1 MHKRN
6 IIRPD
11 LNLVLV
17 LEVLLEERSTTRAA
31 DRLGVTQSAVSRML
45 GRLRD
50 AYGDPLLVRTSRGL
64 SPTRRALEL
73 AGPLRQTVADLERLF
88 LDRPHFDPR
97 RAERRFRIAAI
108 DYAQVIVMAPLL
120 AELEAEAP
128 LVDVEIRQPSVEAD
142 SDLESGALD
151 LLLMP
156 RQPSGPGVVWSDLY
170 RDGYTCVVWKDN
182 PCRRLTTARFAAMA
196 HVLVA
201 PRERPGG
208 IVDVVLAQHRLAR
221 RVAVQVPS
229 FLAIPYVLVGTR
241 RIATV
246 PTRMGAELV
255 RRHPLRTLAPPVDV
269 PGFTMCQGWHEI
281 HRNDPGH
288 RWLREAVTRAAG
300 AARSATI

>member
-1 MHKRN
+1 MRARN
-6 IIRPD
+6 ITRPD
-11 LNLVLV
+11 LNLL
-17 LEVLLEERSTTRAA
+17 LALDVLLEERSTTRAA

-50 AYGDPLLVRTSRGL
+50 ACGDPLLVRTGRGL
-64 SPTRRALEL
+64 SPTRYALEL
-73 AGPLRQTVADLERLF
+73 AGPLRRRVVDLERL
-88 LDRPHFDPR
+88 LLERPRFDPR

-108 DYAQVIVMAPLL
+108 DYAQVILLAPLL
-120 AELEAEAP
+120 AKLEAEAP
-128 LVDVEIRQPSVEAD
+128 LVDVEIRQPSVEAER
-142 SDLESGALD
+142 DLESGALD

-156 RQPSGPGVVWSDLY
+156 RQPSGPGVVWSALN
-170 RDGYTCVVWKDN
+170 RDGYTCVVWRGN
-182 PCRRLTTARFAAMA
+182 PCRRLTAARFAAMP

-229 FLAIPYVLVGTR
+229 FLAIPFVLVGTR

-246 PTRMGAELV
+246 PTRMAAELV
-255 RRHPLRTLAPPVDV
+255 RRHPLRILTPPVDV

-288 RWLREAVTRAAG
+288 RWLREAVMRTAG
-300 AARSATI
+300 AARSA

>member
-1 MHKRN
+1 MRIRN
-6 IIRPD
+6 ITRPD
-11 LNLVLV
+11 LNLL
-17 LEVLLEERSTTRAA
+17 LALDVLLEERSTTRAA
-31 DRLGVTQSAVSRML
+31 ARLGVTQSAVSRML

-50 AYGDPLLVRTSRGL
+50 ACGDPLLVRTSHGL

-73 AGPLRQTVADLERLF
+73 AGPLRQSVAELERL
-88 LDRPHFDPR
+88 LLERPAFDPR
-97 RAERRFRIAAI
+97 RAERHYRIAAI
-108 DYAQVIVMAPLL
+108 DYAQVILLAPLL

-128 LVDVEIRQPSVEAD
+128 LVEVEIRQPSFEAER
-142 SDLESGALD
+142 DLESGALD

-156 RQPSGPGVVWSDLY
+156 RQPSGPGVVWSALY
-170 RDGYTCVVWKDN
+170 RDGYSCVVWKDH
-182 PCRRLTTARFAAMA
+182 PCRRLTKARFAAMA

-208 IVDVVLAQHRLAR
+208 VVDVVLAQHRLAR

-229 FLAIPYVLVGTR
+229 FLAIPYVLVGTE

-246 PTRMGAELV
+246 PTRMATELV

-288 RWLREAVTRAAG
+288 RWLREAVIRTAAAG
-300 AARSATI
+300 PA